1 MKRFAEFAL
10 LVTLQ
15 VCLLAGQGVI
25 TTITGGAI
33 PVVSSV
39 PATNAPL
46 GNIGGICS
54 DNQGAIYFSDVN
66 HNQVYRVGSDGI
78 IRTIAGNGIAA
89 FSGDGGSATA
99 ASLNDPSGL
108 AADTAGN
115 VFIIDSHNNRIRKVS
130 PSGIITT
137 FAGNGQFAYGGDGG
151 PAVAASFEGP
161 VGLAID
167 AAGNLYVADNYNQR
181 VRKISPSGLITT
193 VAGNGAINYS
203 GDGGP
208 ATAASF
214 ISLSSIAVDSNGNIF
229 VSDTLNQRVRKIS
242 NTGVMTTVAGTG
254 SSGSSSDG
262 GPAALAQLNYPT
274 GLAVDRSG
282 NLFIVE
288 SNGFRV
294 RKVSTSGTISTVAGS
309 GFNDFLGDGGPALSA
324 SFYNPYALAIDPSGN

>member
-33 PVVSSV
+33 PVVSPV

-78 IRTIAGNGIAA
+78 IR
-89 FSGDGGSATA
+89 
-99 ASLNDPSGL
+99 P
-108 AADTAGN
+108 
-115 VFIIDSHNNRIRKVS
+115 
-130 PSGIITT
+130 
-137 FAGNGQFAYGGDGG
+137 
-151 PAVAASFEGP
+151 
-161 VGLAID
+161 
-167 AAGNLYVADNYNQR
+167 
-181 VRKISPSGLITT
+181 
-193 VAGNGAINYS
+193 VAGNGAINCS